1 MKRPSIL
8 TLAFSALLTL
18 FISACGF
25 QLRGTVPESVG
36 AVYVSE
42 TRASEISQEIKRILG
57 DAGLAG
63 GNKLAAK
70 AEESVA
76 HIRVLEEGRDKSI
89 FTLASTGRV
98 REYQL
103 KLRVV
108 YSIVDARGGEL
119 IAPTELELNRIITY
133 AETALTGKE
142 QEEAFL
148 YRDMRN
154 EAVQIILRRLTYTR
168 KA

>member
-1 MKRPSIL
+1 M
-8 TLAFSALLTL
+8 LLV
-18 FISACGF
+18 SACGF
-25 QLRGTVPESVG
+25 QLRGTVPESIG

-42 TRASEISQEIKRILG
+42 ARASEVSQEMKRILG
-57 DAGLAG
+57 DVGLAG
-63 GNKLAAK
+63 GNRLAAK
-70 AEESVA
+70 AEESAA
-76 HIRVLEEGRDKSI
+76 HIRVLQEGRDKSI

-103 KLRVV
+103 KLSVV
-108 YSIVDARGGEL
+108 YNVTDAKGAEL

-154 EAVQIILRRLTYTR
+154 EAVQVIMRRLAYL
-168 KA
+168 KK